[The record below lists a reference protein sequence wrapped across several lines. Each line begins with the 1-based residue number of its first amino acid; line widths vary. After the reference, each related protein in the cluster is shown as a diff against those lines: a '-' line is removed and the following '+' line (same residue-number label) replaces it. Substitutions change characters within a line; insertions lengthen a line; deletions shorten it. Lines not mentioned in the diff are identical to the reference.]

1 MHAVPIVIRRAG
13 ARRSGEPKI
22 FRKDLQC
29 SRARSGRAVP
39 TCNSATSTLRDE
51 HCAIKARAM
60 AGSLGKAREV
70 TGSLGKA
77 REVAGS
83 LGRARVAPERN
94 CAEREEEEDEDF
106 KVESAM

>member
-39 TCNSATSTLRDE
+39 SCNSATATLRDE
-51 HCAIKARAM
+51 HCAIAVAGSLESLGKARAM
-60 AGSLGKAREV
+60 A
-70 TGSLGKA
+70 GSLGKA

-94 CAEREEEEDEDF
+94 CAVREEEEDEDF